1 VNDLTL
7 NQPDQ
12 RCPLCQGRE
21 LRYLQPISADT
32 IVELY
37 GSALADAVRSELSQ
51 TKILSFVICQS
62 CDLRFFS
69 PTSAAT
75 ARLYEALQ
83 KFDFYYQLEKPEF
96 DYARSLIGSEADV
109 LEVGCG
115 AGAFG
120 SSLKCGSYLGLELT
134 SASAERARA
143 LGLAILERTIE
154 DHALQHSASYD
165 VVCAFQVL
173 EHIAEP
179 GRFISGCLATLR
191 PGGRLILSIPS
202 ADSFAGSLPN
212 HALDLPPHHMTRWS
226 DRCLLGLNSVFPAS
240 IEEIWHE
247 TLRPVHYRMFLQ
259 SRFYSAYS
267 RLARRKLLP
276 VDMST
281 IGRFVLSLGWKLSR
295 ILLFAIKAPHQRGIS
310 VTVVL
315 RKPT

>member
-1 VNDLTL
+1 
-7 NQPDQ
+7 
-12 RCPLCQGRE
+12 
-21 LRYLQPISADT
+21 LRYLQSISADT
-32 IVELY
+32 IVKLY
-37 GSALADAVRSELSQ
+37 GSALAGAVRSELSQ
-51 TKILSFVICQS
+51 TKILSFVICDS

-69 PTSAAT
+69 PALAAT
-75 ARLYEALQ
+75 ASLYEALQ

-96 DYARSLIGSEADV
+96 DYAKSLIGAEADV

-134 SASAERARA
+134 SASAARA
-143 LGLAILERTIE
+143 QARGLSILEHTIE
-154 DHALQHSASYD
+154 DHALQHSAAYD

-173 EHIAEP
+173 EHIAES
-179 GRFISGCLATLR
+179 GRFISDCLSTLR

-226 DRCLLGLNSVFPAS
+226 DRCLIGLNSIFPVS
-240 IEEIWHE
+240 IEEIWYE
-247 TLRPVHYRMFLQ
+247 TLRPIHYRMFLQ
-259 SRFYSAYS
+259 SRFYCAYS
-267 RLARRKLLP
+267 RLAHRELLP

-295 ILLFAIKAPHQRGIS
+295 IFLFAMRASHQRGIS